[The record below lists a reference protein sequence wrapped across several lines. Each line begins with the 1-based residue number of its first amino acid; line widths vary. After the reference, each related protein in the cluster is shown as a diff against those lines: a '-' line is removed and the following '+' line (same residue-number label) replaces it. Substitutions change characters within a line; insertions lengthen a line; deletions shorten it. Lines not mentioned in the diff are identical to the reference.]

1 MIMEN
6 VKKVLIAF
14 FLSVI
19 LTDSVFEMGKSYYPQ
34 LLLEG
39 WKYIVKDKQIY

>member
-1 MIMEN
+1 MEK

-34 LLLEG
+34 LLLER

>member
-1 MIMEN
+1 MEN
-6 VKKVLIAF
+6 LRKVLIAF

-19 LTDSVFEMGKSYYPQ
+19 LIDPVFEIGKSYYPQ

-39 WKYIVKDKQIY
+39 WKYIVKDKRIY